1 MSGYDDFLFLL
12 VHVKGWSNFNGGIVM
27 AVLWRVIGLSS
38 LMTTGSLF
46 FRTEFARED
55 AGDGEAD
62 DNGDSLDDEL
72 SSSDFGGFGHGFSA
86 SGAGNLFGATFCATF
101 LQYSAAH
108 SMMPPIV
115 NTTTMLTTTPV
126 ANAPPKL
133 PASIR
138 VSSFGAISNL

>member
-1 MSGYDDFLFLL
+1 
-12 VHVKGWSNFNGGIVM
+12 M

-86 SGAGNLFGATFCATF
+86 SGAGNLF
-101 LQYSAAH
+101 
-108 SMMPPIV
+108 
-115 NTTTMLTTTPV
+115 